1 MGRGYEL
8 RAHEFSYTISGAPL
22 VAAGKVYIGN
32 SSSEFG
38 GATTAG
44 HRGYLSAYDA
54 ETGALA
60 WRFFTVPGNPAEPFE
75 HPELERAAETWNGE
89 WWKMGGGGTVWNS
102 IVYDPELHTV
112 YIGAGNGAP
121 WPRAIRSPGGGDNL
135 FLSSIVAVDPDTGRM
150 KWYYQTTPGDN
161 WDFAATQHMVL
172 DELEIGGERRKVLM
186 QAPKNGFFYVL
197 DRENGELLNA
207 FPFAALNWATHVDL
221 ETGRPVEDPA
231 AYYEDKPQW
240 ILPGNSGA
248 HTWHPM
254 SWDPARRLVFIPT
267 QELALFYAL
276 PREFSETGVY
286 KARFNTWNLGI
297 ERGQRHADLV
307 AASDDPEGPPRQG
320 FLKAFD
326 PVTGEMRWSVR
337 NTVPYSGGLLST
349 ATGLVFQGDGAG
361 VLSAYD
367 SDTGER
373 LWSLDAYGSIGA
385 PPVTYEI
392 DGEQYIAVLV
402 GAHGSYESTGRVVT
416 LRLGGA
422 PAFPEPPARD
432 RSLPRPPP
440 LEASPEQVAEGS
452 VHYHMYCGACH
463 GGQARS
469 GLIADLRRMTP
480 ETHDAFLAIVLG
492 GGLPGPRHGE
502 LRRRPGRDRRAAH
515 PRLRHRAG
523 KRGLGGAGGRNG
535 AVATRPGECEGLAPR
550 QQGQREGL
558 APRKREQ
565 REGPA
570 SRSSSTSQPVLARE
584 RHHHPAQPPGTEL
597 SLKIGSQGRP
607 PRAQV
612 RQERC
617 ATEYGN
623 PSFGSLELRRMANIL
638 CRKVSFG
645 YDGTERNVFTDLDL
659 VIDTGWRTA
668 LTGRNGRGK
677 TTLLRLIQGEL
688 APDRG
693 SIERSMDVRRFPVT
707 VTDPDLRAFDA
718 AKDAAGPFRHWSG
731 RWHGCSMPAMTPPSR
746 TTERCRPGSRRRAAT
761 RSTPT
766 SNASWPPSA
775 STPRYGRVAST
786 A

>member
-1 MGRGYEL
+1 MHRTLPIIVAILVSVAIVGWLLLTGPDMPTPDEAADPPAPGFTPRAGIVDDARITRAATDEPGAWIAYGRTYEQHRHASL
-8 RAHEFSYTISGAPL
+8 TAIDRDTVSDLGIGWVKPLDTIHRLQATPLVVDGVMYVTDPMSVVYALDAATGEQLWRFDPKINGQLVRFSCCGGPMNRGVAVYGGRVFIGTFDARLVAIDAASGEKLWDANTNYAPHEFSYTISGAPL

-75 HPELERAAETWNGE
+75 HPELERAAKTWKGE

-112 YIGAGNGAP
+112 YIGTGNGAP

-172 DELEIGGERRKVLM
+172 DEMEIGGERRKVLM

-207 FPFAALNWATHVDL
+207 FAFAALNWATHVDL

-254 SWDPARRLVFIPT
+254 SWDPARRLAFIPT

-276 PREFSETGVY
+276 PLEFTETGVY
-286 KARFNTWNLGI
+286 KARFNSWNLGI
-297 ERGQRHADLV
+297 ERGQRYADLI

-337 NTVPYSGGLLST
+337 NTVPYNGGLLST

-402 GAHGSYESTGRVVT
+402 GAHGSYETTGRVVA

-422 PAFPEPPARD
+422 PAFPEPPVRD

-440 LEASPEQVAEGS
+440 LEASPEQVAEGN
-452 VHYHMYCGACH
+452 VYYHMYCGACH
-463 GGQARS
+463 GGQARG

-480 ETHDAFLAIVLG
+480 EAHDAFLAIVLG
-492 GGLPGPRHGE
+492 GAY
-502 LRRRPGRDRRAAH
+502 RDRGMASFDDVLDATGAQRIHDYVIARANADW
-515 PRLRHRAG
+515 A
-523 KRGLGGAGGRNG
+523 
-535 AVATRPGECEGLAPR
+535 
-550 QQGQREGL
+550 
-558 APRKREQ
+558 
-565 REGPA
+565 
-570 SRSSSTSQPVLARE
+570 
-584 RHHHPAQPPGTEL
+584 AQED
-597 SLKIGSQGRP
+597 GS
-607 PRAQV
+607 AQ
-612 RQERC
+612 
-617 ATEYGN
+617 
-623 PSFGSLELRRMANIL
+623 
-638 CRKVSFG
+638 
-645 YDGTERNVFTDLDL
+645 
-659 VIDTGWRTA
+659 
-668 LTGRNGRGK
+668 
-677 TTLLRLIQGEL
+677 
-688 APDRG
+688 
-693 SIERSMDVRRFPVT
+693 
-707 VTDPDLRAFDA
+707 
-718 AKDAAGPFRHWSG
+718 
-731 RWHGCSMPAMTPPSR
+731 
-746 TTERCRPGSRRRAAT
+746 
-761 RSTPT
+761 
-766 SNASWPPSA
+766 
-775 STPRYGRVAST
+775 
-786 A
+786 